1 VIVLKDP
8 AQLPLYQQPIVASL
22 LEALVQRF
30 QDLSGDE
37 GYDPHCHG
45 YIIIAEPG
53 DGVKALEDYTYCS
66 ISSFEYI
73 YDDPLYYE
81 MVFILNDGGSAV
93 LVFVPKAEGMDAELL
108 NLCRDCA

>member
-1 VIVLKDP
+1 MIVLKDP
-8 AQLPLYQQPIVASL
+8 TQLPLYDQPIVASL
-22 LEALVQRF
+22 SEALVQRF

-37 GYDPHCHG
+37 SPHCHG
-45 YIIIAEPG
+45 YIVIVEPG
-53 DGVKALEDYTYCS
+53 DGVKALEEYTYCS

-81 MVFILNDGGSAV
+81 MVFIFNDGGSAV
-93 LVFVPKAEGMDAELL
+93 LVFVPKVEGMDAELL